1 MLITTSLSV
10 PLFLVATY
18 GHLHA
23 PGLVIGLVGFLH
35 TLLLVLCC
43 FAPSPASRAL
53 ELFEALTVVLN
64 HQAAERW
71 VANWLSLCVRVSHLH
86 VHVHTLCDCRT
97 FIRSIILSRTR
108 YQQEKLQYLNWICHF
123 VTLYWY
129 CLYYQS
135 SSQSIW
141 VSFFLA
147 MKTNDVMTDVLIIDI
162 ELYV

>member
-1 MLITTSLSV
+1 MLIIIVVISSAVSCCHVWAPAHTQACDRVGWFSPHAAVSIV
-10 PLFLVATY
+10 LFRT
-18 GHLHA
+18 
-23 PGLVIGLVGFLH
+23 F
-35 TLLLVLCC
+35 T
-43 FAPSPASRAL
+43 SRAL
-53 ELFEALTVVLN
+53 ELFEALIVVLN
-64 HQAAERW
+64 HQAVERW

-147 MKTNDVMTDVLIIDI
+147 MRTNDVMTDVMIIDI